1 MRKTA
6 GRFVKGPSL
15 EATCDPA
22 MAILA
27 FAGMSGRAILP
38 ARIGTFSGEFPA
50 AR

>member
-6 GRFVKGPSL
+6 GRFVEGSCL

-27 FAGMSGRAILP
+27 FTRMSGRAFLP
-38 ARIGTFSGEFPA
+38 ARVGTPSGGFPA
-50 AR
+50 AG